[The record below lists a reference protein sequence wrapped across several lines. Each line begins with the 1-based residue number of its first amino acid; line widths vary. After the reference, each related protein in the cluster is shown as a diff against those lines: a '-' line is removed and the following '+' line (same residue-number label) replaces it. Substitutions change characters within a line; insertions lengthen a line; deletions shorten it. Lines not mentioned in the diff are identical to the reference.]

1 MIDCLI
7 KQLITLPILCRKI

>member
-7 KQLITLPILCRKI
+7 GSMA